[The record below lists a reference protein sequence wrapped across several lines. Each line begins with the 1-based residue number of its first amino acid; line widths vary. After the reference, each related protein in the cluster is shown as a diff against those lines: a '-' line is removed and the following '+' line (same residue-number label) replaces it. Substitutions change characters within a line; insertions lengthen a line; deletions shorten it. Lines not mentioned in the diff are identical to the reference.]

1 MVTDESSNISG
12 KCQHEREEPEETS
25 NLTGKKKYQP
35 PQAGETPPADAS
47 RLCLHHRF
55 SLVSNL
61 PLLAHTAG
69 WDLPSF
75 HGHRASL
82 VLQMAKNLL
91 ATWETWI
98 RSVGREDPLE
108 KEMATH
114 SSILAWKTLWTEEH
128 GWLQS
133 IRSVESDTATKQ
145 QQHLYSRIRK

>member
-25 NLTGKKKYQP
+25 NLTGKKKKYQP

-114 SSILAWKTLWTEEH
+114 SSTLAWKIPWTEEP
-128 GWLQS
+128 GRLQS
-133 IRSVESDTATKQ
+133 MGLLRVGHD
-145 QQHLYSRIRK
+145 